1 MAFGL
6 WGPWDDATEGSASKL
21 NGMMV
26 LSGDGDDLELLDK
39 TLFRIVFCTANSTGD
54 SLLQDHLYVVDTAA
68 EAFVDVTSIASHTH
82 SSSTQGGALIDIFT
96 ANPLFQDTGAYFM
109 FNIDKARWI
118 ESLTSTGS
126 TANDTDGSTGELS
139 FKLSTGATSG
149 SGSTLY
155 LEGFKLDFS
164 KRSQFQF
171 KARIGTATSL
181 ALHSGINADL
191 VTVADTNTIK
201 YNAEVCTATNNNWFL
216 RTASGSNK
224 SSSDSG
230 IAISANRVG
239 IRLEHYPD
247 IGTPRVDMYIDANA
261 VFQKTSDIPVSG
273 TTAITN
279 LIKHSLKNSTAAD
292 RTYYVYGN
300 RLRYQILDNWV

>member
-1 MAFGL
+1 MQL
-6 WGPWDDATEGSASKL
+6 QEQRAS
-21 NGMMV
+21 
-26 LSGDGDDLELLDK
+26 
-39 TLFRIVFCTANSTGD
+39 
-54 SLLQDHLYVVDTAA
+54 
-68 EAFVDVTSIASHTH
+68 
-82 SSSTQGGALIDIFT
+82 
-96 ANPLFQDTGAYFM
+96 
-109 FNIDKARWI
+109 
-118 ESLTSTGS
+118 
-126 TANDTDGSTGELS
+126 
-139 FKLSTGATSG
+139 
-149 SGSTLY
+149 LY
-155 LEGFKLDFS
+155 LEGFKLNFA

-171 KARIGTATSL
+171 KARIGTATSI
-181 ALHSGINADL
+181 ALHSGVNPDL
-191 VTVADTNTIK
+191 VTVADTNTVK
-201 YNAEVCTATNNNWFL
+201 YNAEVCTTTNNNWFL

-273 TTAITN
+273 VTAVTN